1 MTRRLSDPDRGRC
14 RVCSAKFEY
23 EPRPGP
29 APVVCSEE
37 CRKIRRRA
45 QHRDDRRRW
54 RQRKRI
60 AEARILVSLTEG
72 DAGHTLGPNRILSVR
87 DVGQLIDRRAKG
99 WTIEALA
106 TAFGITTRT
115 VYRYLDLEHP
125 ERVRVGRYVA
135 WFAPSRVGPPV
146 QLSEFVALTRGDR
159 VLLEA

>member
-1 MTRRLSDPDRGRC
+1 MTRRLQDPDRGRC
-14 RVCSAKFEY
+14 RVCSTRFQY

-29 APVVCSEE
+29 PPVTCSEE

-54 RQRKRI
+54 RGRKRI
-60 AEARILVSLTEG
+60 AETRILVSLTEG
-72 DAGHTLGPNRILSVR
+72 DNGRALGPHRILPVR
-87 DVGQLIDRRAKG
+87 DIAKLLDRHAKG
-99 WTIEALA
+99 WTIQALA
-106 TAFGITTRT
+106 TAYGISTRT
-115 VYRYLDLEHP
+115 VQRYLELEHP

-135 WFAPSRVGPPV
+135 WFAASRVGPPV